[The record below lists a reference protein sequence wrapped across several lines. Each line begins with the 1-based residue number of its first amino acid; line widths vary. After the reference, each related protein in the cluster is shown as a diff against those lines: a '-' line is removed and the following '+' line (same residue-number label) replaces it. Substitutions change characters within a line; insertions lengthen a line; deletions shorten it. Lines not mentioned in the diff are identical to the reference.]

1 MTMKKLIIVGI
12 SLAILLSLGS
22 AAVNFVSGLGSQVS
36 KVTSQFTDLLPGG
49 DAYALGVTEG
59 KKILENTD
67 YVDQMNI
74 AVLPGATELI
84 ENLKSG
90 QVTEDRISQIA
101 NLYFPVAAVKAG
113 ILNISAENRAEFV
126 RGMLD
131 GYFPK

>member
-1 MTMKKLIIVGI
+1 MKKLIIAGI
-12 SLAILLSLGS
+12 SLAVLLSLGS
-22 AAVNFVSGLGSQVS
+22 AAMNFVSGLGSQVS

-49 DAYALGVTEG
+49 DAYALGVSEG

-84 ENLKSG
+84 ENVKSG

>member
-1 MTMKKLIIVGI
+1 MKKLIIVGI

>member
-1 MTMKKLIIVGI
+1 MKKLVIAGI
-12 SLAILLSLGS
+12 SLAVLLSLGS
-22 AAVNFVSGLGSQVS
+22 AAMNFVSGLGSQVS

-49 DAYALGVTEG
+49 DAYELGVSEG

>member
-1 MTMKKLIIVGI
+1 MKKLVIAGI
-12 SLAILLSLGS
+12 SLAVLLSLGS
-22 AAVNFVSGLGSQVS
+22 AAMNFVSGLGSQVS

-49 DAYALGVTEG
+49 DAYALGVSEG

-126 RGMLD
+126 RGMLH
-131 GYFPK
+131 GYFPN

>member
-1 MTMKKLIIVGI
+1 MKKLVIAGI
-12 SLAILLSLGS
+12 SLAVLLSLGS
-22 AAVNFVSGLGSQVS
+22 AAMNFVSGLGSQVS

-49 DAYALGVTEG
+49 DAYALGVSEG

-131 GYFPK
+131 GYFPN

>member
-1 MTMKKLIIVGI
+1 MKKLIIAGI
-12 SLAILLSLGS
+12 SLAVLLSLGS
-22 AAVNFVSGLGSQVS
+22 AAMNFVSGLGSQVS

-49 DAYALGVTEG
+49 DAYALGVSEG

-131 GYFPK
+131 GYFPN

>member
-1 MTMKKLIIVGI
+1 MKKLVIVGI
-12 SLAILLSLGS
+12 SLAALLSLGS
-22 AAVNFVSGLGSQVS
+22 AAMNFVSGLGSQVS

-49 DAYALGVTEG
+49 DAYALGVSEG

>member
-1 MTMKKLIIVGI
+1 MKKLVIAGI
-12 SLAILLSLGS
+12 SLAVLLSLGS
-22 AAVNFVSGLGSQVS
+22 AAMNFVSGLGSQVT

-49 DAYALGVTEG
+49 DAYALGVSEG

>member
-1 MTMKKLIIVGI
+1 MKKLVIAGI
-12 SLAILLSLGS
+12 SLAVVLSLGS
-22 AAVNFVSGLGSQVS
+22 AALNFVSGLGSQVS

-49 DAYALGVTEG
+49 DAYALGVSEG

>member
-113 ILNISAENRAEFV
+113 ILNITAENRAEFV

>member
-1 MTMKKLIIVGI
+1 MKKLVVIAA
-12 SLAILLSLGS
+12 SLAGLLFLGS

-49 DAYALGVTEG
+49 DAYALGLEEG

-84 ENLKSG
+84 NNLKSG
-90 QVTEDRISQIA
+90 QVTEERISQIA

-113 ILNISAENRAEFV
+113 ILNLSSENRAEFV
-126 RGMLD
+126 RGMIE

>member
-1 MTMKKLIIVGI
+1 MKKLVIAGI
-12 SLAILLSLGS
+12 SLAVLLSLAS
-22 AAVNFVSGLGSQVS
+22 AAMNFVSGLGSQVS

-49 DAYALGVTEG
+49 DAYALGVSEG

>member
-1 MTMKKLIIVGI
+1 MKKLAVIAAA
-12 SLAILLSLGS
+12 LAALLFLGS
-22 AAVNFVSGLGSQVS
+22 TAVNFVSGLGSQVS
-36 KVTSQFTDLLPGG
+36 GVTSQFTDLLPGG
-49 DAYALGVTEG
+49 DAYALGVDEG

-84 ENLKSG
+84 DSLKSG
-90 QVTEDRISQIA
+90 QVTEERITQIA

-113 ILNISAENRAEFV
+113 ILNLSAENRAEFV
-126 RGMLD
+126 RGMVE

>member
-1 MTMKKLIIVGI
+1 MKKLVIAGI
-12 SLAILLSLGS
+12 SLAVLLSLGS
-22 AAVNFVSGLGSQVS
+22 AAMNFVSGLGSQVS

-49 DAYALGVTEG
+49 DAYALGVSEG

>member
-1 MTMKKLIIVGI
+1 MKKLVIAGI
-12 SLAILLSLGS
+12 SLAVLLSLGS
-22 AAVNFVSGLGSQVS
+22 AAMNFVSGLGSQVS

-49 DAYALGVTEG
+49 DAYALGVSEG

-84 ENLKSG
+84 ENVKSG

>member
-1 MTMKKLIIVGI
+1 MKKLVIAGI
-12 SLAILLSLGS
+12 SLAVLLSLGS
-22 AAVNFVSGLGSQVS
+22 AAMNFVSGLGSQVS

-49 DAYALGVTEG
+49 DAYALGVSEG

-74 AVLPGATELI
+74 AVLPGATELF

>member
-1 MTMKKLIIVGI
+1 MKKLVVIAA
-12 SLAILLSLGS
+12 SLAGLLFLGS

-49 DAYALGVTEG
+49 DAYALGLEEG

-84 ENLKSG
+84 NNLKSG
-90 QVTEDRISQIA
+90 QVTEERISQIA

-113 ILNISAENRAEFV
+113 ILNLSSENRAEFA
-126 RGMLD
+126 RGMIE